1 MYKKG
6 QLVETTSIFSRL
18 SKQFAA
24 AGTSPTPHLERR
36 PEFEAILHDYR
47 PSPDT
52 IATLAH
58 TKLVT
63 LTAPSATGRNSIID
77 ELIKTGRYHFII
89 SDTTRQP
96 RMNKGVWEQSG
107 REYFFR
113 TEQEMLTDLNE
124 GAFIEAELIHNQQV
138 SGISVREVERAYST
152 HKIAIADVDIEGGI
166 NIARIKPDAI
176 SICMLPPSFDAWI
189 TRMRGRSNFTAPE
202 LHRRLQQA
210 TKIFRMALSHSHF
223 IFVIND
229 DFKVAVQTVDDIA
242 RKSVRHAE
250 DGLSAHR
257 LAEELYHDTVHYLRT
272 NAPDIRTV

>member
-1 MYKKG
+1 M
-6 QLVETTSIFSRL
+6 ETTSTFSRL
-18 SKQFAA
+18 FKHSAA
-24 AGTSPTPHLERR
+24 AGISPTPYLERR
-36 PEFEAILHDYR
+36 PEFEAILRGYQ
-47 PSPDT
+47 PSPGT

-58 TKLVT
+58 TNLVT

-77 ELIKTGRYHFII
+77 ELLKTGRYHFII

-138 SGISVREVERAYST
+138 SGISAREIERA
-152 HKIAIADVDIEGGI
+152 HEANKIAIADVDIEGGI
-166 NIARIKPDAI
+166 NIARIKPDTI

-189 TRMRGRSNFTAPE
+189 MRMRGRSNFTAPE

-229 DFKVAVQTVDDIA
+229 DFKAAVQTVDDIA
-242 RKSVRHAE
+242 RKGVHHAE
-250 DGLSAHR
+250 DELSAHR
-257 LAEELYHDTVHYLRT
+257 LAEELYHDTVQYLRA
-272 NAPDIRTV
+272 NAPDVRAS